1 MKLEKDLWREVKKF
15 KSNIS
20 WTRLENRCLFGTP
33 DVLGYNNNGHF
44 FLVEL
49 KLTSVNKIRFSPHQ
63 IAFFVKHPKN
73 SFVLVAWSRN
83 QEPGSAANLQKNKNQ
98 KKGRAHPEL
107 VRLYPGSRILEL
119 VELGVQLEPLAL
131 GLEDC
136 FTLLEGLGA

>member
-49 KLTSVNKIRFSPHQ
+49 KLTSVNKIRLSPHQ

-73 SFVLVAWSRN
+73 SFVLVAWS
-83 QEPGSAANLQKNKNQ
+83 QKPEPGSEPGSKKNKN
-98 KKGRAHPEL
+98 KKIGRAHPEL

-119 VELGVQLEPLAL
+119 VELGLQLEPLAI

-136 FTLLEGLGA
+136 FALLEGLGA